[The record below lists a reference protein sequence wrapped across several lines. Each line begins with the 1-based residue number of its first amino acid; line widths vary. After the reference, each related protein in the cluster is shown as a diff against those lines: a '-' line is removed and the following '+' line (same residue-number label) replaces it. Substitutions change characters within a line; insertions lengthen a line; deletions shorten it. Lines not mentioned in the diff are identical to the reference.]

1 MSKNELIKT
10 AVERL
15 RSAKTSMRCKEL
27 TEILTSLGFEVRDGS
42 NGGHKIFVHH
52 GIDLF
57 KSGSFDCGHGANLQ
71 VKTVYVGKVITILK
85 QYETELKQYLGE
97 RQ

>member
-1 MSKNELIKT
+1 
-10 AVERL
+10 
-15 RSAKTSMRCKEL
+15 MRCKEL

-42 NGGHKIFVHH
+42 NGNHKIFVHR

-57 KSGSFDCGHGANLQ
+57 KSGSFDCGHGKTPT
-71 VKTVYVGKVITILK
+71 VKPVYVGKVITILK

-97 RQ
+97 W